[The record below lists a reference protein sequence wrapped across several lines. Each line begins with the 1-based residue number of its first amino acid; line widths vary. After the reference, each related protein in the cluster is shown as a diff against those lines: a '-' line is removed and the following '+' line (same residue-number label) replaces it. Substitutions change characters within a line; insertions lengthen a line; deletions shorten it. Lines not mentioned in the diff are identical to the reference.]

1 MIKIRALAFA
11 TLLTM
16 TITATSYGQGGVRVN
31 IPIAFNVSGKVLPAG
46 DYVFSPTAD
55 DRSVRVAGE
64 KDSAVALVLT
74 RLAAGIHTTPG
85 DSHIVFDKIGEDYFL
100 SEIWIPG
107 RDGFV
112 LRATE
117 ENHTHRVLNA
127 PNP

>member
-1 MIKIRALAFA
+1 MIRIRVLAFA
-11 TLLTM
+11 ALLTM
-16 TITATSYGQGGVRVN
+16 TMTAISYGQGSLRADV
-31 IPIAFNVSGKVLPAG
+31 PIAFNVAGKVLPAG
-46 DYVFSPTAD
+46 NYVFSPTTD
-55 DRSVRVAGE
+55 NRSVKIAGE

-85 DSHIVFDKIGEDYFL
+85 DSHIVFDKVGEDYFL